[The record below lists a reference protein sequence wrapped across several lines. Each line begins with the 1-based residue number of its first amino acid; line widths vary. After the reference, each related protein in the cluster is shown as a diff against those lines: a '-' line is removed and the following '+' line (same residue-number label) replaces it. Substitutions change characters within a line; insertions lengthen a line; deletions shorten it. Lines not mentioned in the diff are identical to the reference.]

1 MSEATTVL
9 VTDGQLRPSLAVVR
23 SLGRAGHRVVVCSSR
38 RRSLAGASRFAAEE
52 ARVPDPLSA
61 PAEYVD
67 AVVELTSRWHVDVLL
82 PISEESLLALLPA
95 AARMPAVRIPF
106 PPLDVFRSAADKAH
120 VTALAASL
128 GIAVPDQV
136 VVHTRD
142 EVPRLLGS
150 TSLSFPLVV
159 KPARSVA
166 DTTSARTKLGV
177 TYAADHEELERLLTT
192 MPDAA
197 YPLLLQRRIEG
208 PGTGVFLLLWNGR
221 SLATFAHR
229 RIREK
234 PPTGG
239 VSVCAESIV
248 PDPATLAQAEAL
260 LAALDWRGAAMVEFK
275 QDRRDGRYYLM
286 EINGRLWGSLQLAV
300 DAGVDFP
307 ALLVAAAMGEPAGP
321 APSYRVGVRC
331 RWWWGEVDHLLARV
345 RRPGEAPSLGGRM
358 RALREFLRPGAGV
371 RNEVL
376 RADDPWP
383 FARESLDWLRG
394 R

>member
-1 MSEATTVL
+1 MSVATTVL

-38 RRSLAGASRFAAEE
+38 RRSLAGASRFAADE
-52 ARVPDPLSA
+52 ARVPDPLTA
-61 PAEYVD
+61 PTEYVD

-82 PISEESLLALLPA
+82 PISEESLLGLLPA
-95 AARMPAVRIPF
+95 AARMPAVRLPF
-106 PPLDVFRSAADKAH
+106 PSLDVFRSAADKAH
-120 VTALAASL
+120 VTALAATL

-136 VVHTRD
+136 VVHSRD
-142 EVPRLLGS
+142 EIIRLRDAAL
-150 TSLSFPLVV
+150 LSFPIVV
-159 KPARSVA
+159 KPGRSVA
-166 DTTSARTKLGV
+166 DTTATRTKLGV
-177 TYAADHEELERLLTT
+177 AYAMDEAELERLLTT

-208 PGTGVFLLLWNGR
+208 PGTGVFLLLWNGQL
-221 SLATFAHR
+221 LATFAHR

-239 VSVCAESIV
+239 VSVCAESIAL
-248 PDPATLAQAEAL
+248 DPETLAQAEAL
-260 LAALDWRGAAMVEFK
+260 LSALDWRGAAMVEFK
-275 QDRRDGRYYLM
+275 QDRHDGRHYLM
-286 EINGRLWGSLQLAV
+286 EINGRFWGSLQLAV

-307 ALLVAAAMGEPAGP
+307 ALLVAAAMGEPSMP
-321 APSYRVGVRC
+321 APAYRVGVRC

-345 RRPGEAPSLGGRM
+345 RRPDEAPRDGGRM
-358 RALREFLRPGAGV
+358 RAVREFLLPGAGV